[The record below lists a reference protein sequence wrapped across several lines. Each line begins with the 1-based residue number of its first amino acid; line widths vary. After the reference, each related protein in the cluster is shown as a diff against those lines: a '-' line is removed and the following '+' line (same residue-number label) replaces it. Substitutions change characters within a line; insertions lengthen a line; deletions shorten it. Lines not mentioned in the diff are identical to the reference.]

1 MKIKSL
7 QILLGFFF
15 AFIYKKKEGELPSMN
30 LPLFRASA
38 PSSVMHSK
46 GMQNKSGIQI

>member
-15 AFIYKKKEGELPSMN
+15 AIYKKKEGELPPMN
-30 LPLFRASA
+30 LPLFRAAA
-38 PSSVMHSK
+38 PSSVMHNK
-46 GMQNKSGIQI
+46 GMQKKPGIQI